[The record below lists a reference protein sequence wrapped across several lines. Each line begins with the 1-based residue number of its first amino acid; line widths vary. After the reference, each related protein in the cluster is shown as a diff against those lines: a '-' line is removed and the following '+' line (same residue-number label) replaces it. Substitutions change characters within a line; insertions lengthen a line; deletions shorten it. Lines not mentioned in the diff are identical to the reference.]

1 MDKTSLLNLN
11 LNYEKLQLNII
22 QIPCQTFKTS
32 QKKGPIKKRGP
43 LKFHEASPERVKP
56 HYLT

>member
-32 QKKGPIKKRGP
+32 QKKGPIKKTGP
-43 LKFHEASPERVKP
+43 FKIS
-56 HYLT
+56 

>member
-11 LNYEKLQLNII
+11 LNYEKLQLNNI

-32 QKKGPIKKRGP
+32 QKKGSFETGSP
-43 LKFHEASPERVKP
+43 LKFHEVSPERVKP